1 MIRVINV
8 TSCNTTNKLKLGKS
22 IVSQGKV
29 KENENYSHPVS
40 PFIQIVDKV
49 IMLSYIFYAQKH
61 CSVMYY
67 HEEITCPSV
76 LQPYFLQRKYE
87 NIK

>member
-1 MIRVINV
+1 M
-8 TSCNTTNKLKLGKS
+8 
-22 IVSQGKV
+22 
-29 KENENYSHPVS
+29 S

-61 CSVMYY
+61 CSVIYY
-67 HEEITCPSV
+67 HEEITCPPV